1 MIKQAEAEELY
12 DRHNVG
18 YVKIDCN
25 WLLSQ
30 NFNSCDISKFNGK
43 PEFFVYR
50 PFIADTEIII
60 LLLIN
65 IVPF

>member
-1 MIKQAEAEELY
+1 MIKQAEAEDFY

-30 NFNSCDISKFNGK
+30 NFNLWYNKMKIACDTLV
-43 PEFFVYR
+43 ETTT
-50 PFIADTEIII
+50 D
-60 LLLIN
+60 LID
-65 IVPF
+65 